1 MPSVE
6 AILATTE
13 NQVAI
18 LTKQRR
24 AVAQKEREREIYQYK
39 SEESNS
45 KQCI

>member
-18 LTKQRR
+18 LMKQRR
-24 AVAQKEREREIYQYK
+24 VVAKGKKGEIYQC
-39 SEESNS
+39 ELWGS
-45 KQCI
+45 KLKTM